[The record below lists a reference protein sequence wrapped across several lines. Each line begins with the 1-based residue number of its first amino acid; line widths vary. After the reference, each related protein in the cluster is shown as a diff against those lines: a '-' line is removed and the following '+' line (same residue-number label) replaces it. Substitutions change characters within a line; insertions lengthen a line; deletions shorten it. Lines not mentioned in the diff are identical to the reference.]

1 MNYEGE
7 TRSGIAGGVYATLI
21 SSICCIIPLILLILG
36 IGLSVGLAISM
47 YRPYFIF
54 AGIVF
59 AGVYIFTHIWRE
71 SRKCAC
77 STTEM
82 VRREGKF
89 IMSTIFTF
97 ILGLLLINFLVLPLL
112 SNSVLKS
119 GGDINS
125 IPDGKLTAIKLR
137 IDGMTCESCA
147 GIIQEKLMK
156 MKGVVK
162 ADISYRDGSGTVV
175 FDPQLISVNQ
185 ILEGIKPYSGI
196 VISEWE
202 VKK

>member
-1 MNYEGE
+1 MNNEDE
-7 TRSGIAGGVYATLI
+7 TGRGIAGGLYATLI
-21 SSICCIIPLILLILG
+21 SSICCIIPIILLILG
-36 IGLSVGLAISM
+36 IGLSFGLVISM
-47 YRPYFIF
+47 YRPYFIL

-59 AGVYIFTHIWRE
+59 AGVYIFIHVWRK
-71 SRKCAC
+71 SGKCGC

-82 VRREGKF
+82 VRREEKF

-97 ILGLLLINFLVLPLL
+97 ILGLLLINFLVIPLL

-119 GGDINS
+119 EDNINS
-125 IPDGKLTAIKLR
+125 ITDGKLTAVKLR

-156 MKGVVK
+156 MKGVFR
-162 ADISYRDGSGTVV
+162 ADISYRDVSGTVV
-175 FDPQLISVNQ
+175 FDPQAISVNQ
-185 ILEGIKPYSGI
+185 ILEGIKPYSGT